1 MAFLVHRPHDCS
13 IPYKKFQELEDNDI
27 IYFIDFKSLKLEKYQ
42 VIEVKT
48 KEVPEWDDRKNC
60 IEVEFKIEGFD
71 RDSIQKV
78 YDGNNYIW
86 TFYWNGEGRFFT
98 TDKRI
103 GQSILEILRH
113 RNSYQWSALTGLF
126 GNPLSQYAH
135 KDIKLA

>member
-13 IPYKKFQELEDNDI
+13 IPYKKFQELKDNDI

-98 TDKRI
+98 TDERI
-103 GQSILEILRH
+103 GNSILEILRH
-113 RNSYQWSALTGLF
+113 RNSYQWHTLTGLF